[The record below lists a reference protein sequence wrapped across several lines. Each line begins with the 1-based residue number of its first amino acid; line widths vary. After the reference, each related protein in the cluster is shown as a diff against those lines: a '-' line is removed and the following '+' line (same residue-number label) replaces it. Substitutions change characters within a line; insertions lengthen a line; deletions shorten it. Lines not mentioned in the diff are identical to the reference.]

1 MADMY
6 GTITAM
12 IDSHKDPEK
21 SEPELTVHSATEPP
35 AEKKVKIAVELGR
48 ELSEVLER
56 AVREHED
63 GGASAS

>member
-1 MADMY
+1 MAGMY

-21 SEPELTVHSATEPP
+21 TEPELTVHSATEPS
-35 AEKKVKIAVELGR
+35 AEKKVKIAAELGR
-48 ELSEVLER
+48 ELSEALER
-56 AVREHED
+56 AAREHKD